1 MRILTT
7 IAGVLLTVI
16 GALCFLWMS
25 SYNFSALAF
34 PIGVAMLI
42 AGICIC
48 AAYLVSGRARRV
60 TDTVLVEGIVMALFG
75 FVVINDQV
83 KDAMLPIFFGSLL
96 VISGASRIAQSF
108 DISRYRPKDWAKV
121 IVFAIPT
128 TVLGLIMMMPS
139 AISTDTP
146 LMLVGA
152 SFIINGFSMLIYT
165 MFSESRSSEE
175 KANEVKARAAAKQQ
189 AAEEK
194 RRQRDELRK
203 LSREE
208 QLRIKAETRRKKKE
222 EEEQKRE
229 EKRLERE
236 AERRSRQPATR
247 ETIAFS
253 KEESEEIKEAAK
265 ELGFDNEAP
274 ENKVPENETPAVI
287 AEEPQNETSAP
298 EADNGVEEAAKA
310 EKPAAEEAQPKEI
323 EKEGTP
329 EESEPEES
337 KSEETKEESQ
347 PAEAKSEEQA
357 EPEAVRKEKP
367 EESKWPYLKR
377 PVIFPSLRSR
387 SKEEA
392 PAAEAETQEP
402 AEIKLSAI
410 KLDEIEEENPEI
422 EFGKTEL
429 PDVELSA
436 KGGEAQTRQDIL
448 AELDQEIVLPESFTD
463 YEALKLEDL
472 ISEELPK
479 ANLNDPADKSFTQR
493 LTINWMPEPEF
504 DSSIEAAPGKAEET
518 EEGKENEEG

>member
-1 MRILTT
+1 MRILST

-34 PIGVAMLI
+34 PIGVAMLL
-42 AGICIC
+42 AGVCIC

-108 DISRYRPKDWAKV
+108 DVSRYRPRDWAKV
-121 IVFAIPT
+121 MVFAIPT
-128 TVLGLIMMMPS
+128 TVLGLVMMMPS
-139 AISTDTP
+139 TISTDTP

-208 QLRIKAETRRKKKE
+208 QVRIKAENRRKKKE
-222 EEEQKRE
+222 EAEQKRE

-247 ETIAFS
+247 ETISFT
-253 KEESEEIKEAAK
+253 KEESEEIKAAAK
-265 ELGFDNEAP
+265 ELGFEDQ
-274 ENKVPENETPAVI
+274 VPEEQAAEGTEAVAGEQTPAS
-287 AEEPQNETSAP
+287 EEPKAAEPSPSDDAEAIETQKESSEKAEP
-298 EADNGVEEAAKA
+298 AAKA
-310 EKPAAEEAQPKEI
+310 AEAAD
-323 EKEGTP
+323 
-329 EESEPEES
+329 
-337 KSEETKEESQ
+337 SEETRQEN
-347 PAEAKSEEQA
+347 
-357 EPEAVRKEKP
+357 R
-367 EESKWPYLKR
+367 WPYFKK
-377 PVIFPSLRSR
+377 PVIPSLRSR
-387 SKEEA
+387 VKEDA
-392 PAAEAETQEP
+392 QAAEAQAAEP
-402 AEIKLSAI
+402 AEIKLAAI

-422 EFGKTEL
+422 EFEKTEL
-429 PDVELSA
+429 PEVELSA
-436 KGGEAQTRQDIL
+436 KGGEAWSRQDIL
-448 AELDQEIVLPESFTD
+448 DELDQEIPLPESFTD
-463 YEALKLEDL
+463 FEALKLEDL

-479 ANLNDPADKSFTQR
+479 ANLNDPSDKSFTQR

-504 DSSIEAAPGKAEET
+504 DDSIEAAPESSGD
-518 EEGKENEEG
+518 KENEEG